1 MIIKSFE
8 IHKIRF
14 ELNNIIL
21 LYGKNEGLKKE
32 AIKNLFK
39 NLDKVYTYDEKDI
52 LENINNFF
60 EIIKS
65 KSLFEEEKFI
75 LIKRASDKIAKIIQE
90 IEEIDLQD
98 VKIIIEA
105 DNLEKK
111 SKLRVLFE
119 KSKKYVSVAFYPDN
133 NQNLSRVAF
142 NFLKKENISISNESI
157 NLIID
162 KANGDR
168 AILLNELD
176 KIKCFSLNGK
186 KIDNYV
192 ISKLTNI
199 IENHSI
205 SELVDNCL
213 AKNKKKIINML
224 NENNFKNEECILI
237 TRTFLYKLKKL
248 LKLSKEYEKN
258 KNVELTISSAKP
270 PIFWKDKE
278 VTKQQILKW
287 KSKNI
292 NETIFRLNE
301 IETQIKKNLDISINI
316 ITDFILNQT
325 SSNPNN

>member
-119 KSKKYVSVAFYPDN
+119 KSKKYKCGF
-133 NQNLSRVAF
+133 LSR
-142 NFLKKENISISNESI
+142 
-157 NLIID
+157 
-162 KANGDR
+162 
-168 AILLNELD
+168 
-176 KIKCFSLNGK
+176 
-186 KIDNYV
+186 
-192 ISKLTNI
+192 
-199 IENHSI
+199 
-205 SELVDNCL
+205 
-213 AKNKKKIINML
+213 
-224 NENNFKNEECILI
+224 
-237 TRTFLYKLKKL
+237 
-248 LKLSKEYEKN
+248 
-258 KNVELTISSAKP
+258 
-270 PIFWKDKE
+270 
-278 VTKQQILKW
+278 
-287 KSKNI
+287 
-292 NETIFRLNE
+292 
-301 IETQIKKNLDISINI
+301 
-316 ITDFILNQT
+316 
-325 SSNPNN
+325 

>member
-14 ELNNIIL
+14 NLNNIIL

-32 AIKNLFK
+32 ATKKLFN
-39 NLDKVYTYDEKDI
+39 NLDKVYNYDEKDV

-60 EIIKS
+60 ELIKS
-65 KSLFEEEKFI
+65 KSLFEKEKFI

-90 IEEIDLQD
+90 LEGIDLQD
-98 VKIIIEA
+98 IKIIIEA

-119 KSKKYVSVAFYPDN
+119 KSKKYVCVPFYPDS
-133 NQNLSRVAF
+133 NQNLSKVALD
-142 NFLKKENISISNESI
+142 FLRKENISISNESI

-176 KIKCFSLNGK
+176 KMKCFSLNGK
-186 KIDNYV
+186 KIDSYV

-224 NENNFKNEECILI
+224 NENNFKNEECVLI

-248 LKLSKEYEKN
+248 LKLSEEYEKN

-292 NETIFRLNE
+292 NEAIFKLNE

-325 SSNPNN
+325 SSKSNN

>member
-14 ELNNIIL
+14 NLNNIIL

-75 LIKRASDKIAKIIQE
+75 LIKRASDKISKIIQE

-133 NQNLSRVAF
+133 NQNLSRVAL

-292 NETIFRLNE
+292 NETIFKLNE